1 MSFDILVFFISCNI
15 RTYPTRFRMAD
26 AQTIVRRWV
35 TSFFCF
41 TVLGP
46 GLNWCIIPSM
56 SFADVPLQEA
66 RRAVAPPALD
76 SVLAADGKSDKVIK
90 YGSTPPGG
98 RNACFSIED
107 RREEPLVTRGVD
119 ANGTLLLPLS
129 VACVN
134 LVAAVN
140 DMGWSGYEAEGD
152 HARSTGNWP
161 EAEKAYGTAAEL
173 LDRTTDKEVNQDLAA
188 LFNKL
193 GIARFQRNDFAGA
206 ETVFRR
212 ALTIYTVTHGAEDLH
227 VADTLDLVAS
237 ALFEQQE
244 GRALAGPLFY
254 RAWAIRK
261 AILRP
266 DHPAMADSLHHL
278 AVSLYSDN
286 LSLALPLFLRS
297 MEIREKVFGHNHPL
311 VANSL
316 NAMAR
321 LYELHNRPDLAIPLY
336 QNALTIQE
344 KVFGPNASETLQVR
358 SSLDTVHRGKEHLH
372 KGPNGR

>member
-1 MSFDILVFFISCNI
+1 M
-15 RTYPTRFRMAD
+15 
-26 AQTIVRRWV
+26 IVRRWM
-35 TSFFCF
+35 TPFFYL
-41 TVLGP
+41 TVLGTVV
-46 GLNWCIIPSM
+46 NWCVAPSM

-66 RRAVAPPALD
+66 RRVVAPPAPN
-76 SVLAADGKSDKVIK
+76 SVLAAERKGDKVIK
-90 YGSTPPGG
+90 YGSAPPGG

-107 RREEPLVTRGVD
+107 PREKPLMQRGVD
-119 ANGTLLLPLS
+119 ASGTLLLPLS
-129 VACVN
+129 VACVG
-134 LVAAVN
+134 LVAAA
-140 DMGWSGYEAEGD
+140 DGIGWPGYEAEGD
-152 HARSTGNWP
+152 HARSVGNWP
-161 EAEKAYGTAAEL
+161 EAEKAYATAVEL
-173 LDRTTDKEVNQDLAA
+173 LDRAPDNEINQDLAA

-193 GIARFQRNDFAGA
+193 GITRFQQNNFADA

-212 ALTIYTVTHGAEDLH
+212 ALTIYTVTKGAEDLH

-237 ALFEQQE
+237 ALFEQQQ

-261 AILRP
+261 ATLRP

-336 QNALTIQE
+336 QDALIIQE

-358 SSLDTVHRGKEHLH
+358 SSLDTVHRGKDHHPH
-372 KGPNGR
+372 KGSSGR